1 MILVTGASGLLGS
14 NLLLDFKKA
23 GREVAGVYG
32 VHPVTLA
39 GVKTGPLDLLDNAAV
54 DAALKALRPTWVV
67 NTAAATNV
75 DWCED
80 HPVDARRLNGE
91 APGLLADAARRGGA
105 RFIQISTDAVF
116 DGQRGLKDESHA
128 PAPINVYGRTKWE
141 GENAV
146 RTACPG
152 AVIVRTNL
160 YGWNAQPK
168 SSLAEWMLS
177 RLESGQAFPAFQDIE
192 YSPLL
197 VNDLGDLLLSLID
210 RDASGTFHVAGS
222 EPLSKWDFAR
232 RLAGVFELSAA
243 PIQPARA
250 TDVGLKAPR
259 PRFLSLNVKKAEGF
273 LGRPLPRVEE
283 GLRRFRSLRERGTVS
298 ELKKM
303 IQPER

>member
-141 GENAV
+141 G
-146 RTACPG
+146 
-152 AVIVRTNL
+152 
-160 YGWNAQPK
+160 
-168 SSLAEWMLS
+168 
-177 RLESGQAFPAFQDIE
+177 
-192 YSPLL
+192 
-197 VNDLGDLLLSLID
+197 
-210 RDASGTFHVAGS
+210 
-222 EPLSKWDFAR
+222 
-232 RLAGVFELSAA
+232 
-243 PIQPARA
+243 
-250 TDVGLKAPR
+250 
-259 PRFLSLNVKKAEGF
+259 
-273 LGRPLPRVEE
+273 
-283 GLRRFRSLRERGTVS
+283 
-298 ELKKM
+298 
-303 IQPER
+303 